1 MKNVFNSLLNISIL
15 LCFVPLTQLNAQ
27 QTEVKSDFYLFEEVK
42 IFSDTHVHSLQQHG
56 IMVAGRKHLP
66 FVYVSESQ
74 EIELHLYAK
83 EKMLE
88 HIRFLPQAG
97 VEVLDS
103 LLVIQGTHLRLLL
116 RLHQISLRDL
126 WSLTFV
132 YMEDSVAR
140 NYQLP
145 LFPYAKTKA
154 FFYPNQDD
162 LFIGEEKRF
171 ELLSNQIQSIRF
183 DGEWIT
189 KNGYE
194 YRLLFEE
201 GRGYI
206 DLIAHQTG
214 MLKTDIEVPLRKP
227 IYDQESSVLMHSISL
242 EQHQLSVKGSRL
254 SFLRFDQREVIRV
267 ENSREGFELQIDN
280 HRGLQ
285 INKTYRIEDRE
296 EGGGVLIA
304 ELYTLRRLS
313 NDKVL
318 CVFRPYFYHKVTD
331 GYMFIKDGDQPLF
344 LTNINV
350 LSEAKINKISILRNG
365 GIWSDN
371 LQVKP
376 GEIVDIR
383 IEGDA
388 LETARFFVE
397 DLEDLSSDTLI
408 RNEKVANYRLRVPLN
423 IRKKQLSVFNFN
435 KNTGFVLSVVEHQI
449 PKQLDFVY
457 VDYGDGER
465 AVTSIHQPVFY
476 NHTIRD
482 IVLSFDEFAIDDLS
496 HLYGKQFLEV
506 AIRFLGPND
515 ELIEMHTVDFLEI
528 CPGDNSPRFPF
539 YATSSC
545 RKSSFSVNALFS
557 KKTHAL
563 EDWSKIEMQIQH
575 KKTQYAQEG
584 YSHKMIFVLQK
595 RFTFDVDLSFP
606 AGLLIQRVGDRNLP
620 VLGGVSL
627 AMIAQFSFY
636 DKDKM
641 RRLKPFKLGAG
652 FLAQNAF
659 NFNPEAD
666 RDLGIVAIASV
677 FTTRKDRKLSF
688 PMYAG
693 FGYFIYED
701 RFFYLVGP
709 GIRLSF

>member
-1 MKNVFNSLLNISIL
+1 
-15 LCFVPLTQLNAQ
+15 
-27 QTEVKSDFYLFEEVK
+27 
-42 IFSDTHVHSLQQHG
+42 
-56 IMVAGRKHLP
+56 
-66 FVYVSESQ
+66 
-74 EIELHLYAK
+74 
-83 EKMLE
+83 
-88 HIRFLPQAG
+88 
-97 VEVLDS
+97 
-103 LLVIQGTHLRLLL
+103 
-116 RLHQISLRDL
+116 
-126 WSLTFV
+126 
-132 YMEDSVAR
+132 
-140 NYQLP
+140 
-145 LFPYAKTKA
+145 
-154 FFYPNQDD
+154 
-162 LFIGEEKRF
+162 
-171 ELLSNQIQSIRF
+171 
-183 DGEWIT
+183 
-189 KNGYE
+189 
-194 YRLLFEE
+194 
-201 GRGYI
+201 
-206 DLIAHQTG
+206 
-214 MLKTDIEVPLRKP
+214 
-227 IYDQESSVLMHSISL
+227 
-242 EQHQLSVKGSRL
+242 
-254 SFLRFDQREVIRV
+254 
-267 ENSREGFELQIDN
+267 
-280 HRGLQ
+280 
-285 INKTYRIEDRE
+285 
-296 EGGGVLIA
+296 
-304 ELYTLRRLS
+304 
-313 NDKVL
+313 
-318 CVFRPYFYHKVTD
+318 
-331 GYMFIKDGDQPLF
+331 
-344 LTNINV
+344 
-350 LSEAKINKISILRNG
+350 
-365 GIWSDN
+365 
-371 LQVKP
+371 
-376 GEIVDIR
+376 
-383 IEGDA
+383 
-388 LETARFFVE
+388 
-397 DLEDLSSDTLI
+397 
-408 RNEKVANYRLRVPLN
+408 
-423 IRKKQLSVFNFN
+423 
-435 KNTGFVLSVVEHQI
+435 
-449 PKQLDFVY
+449 

-465 AVTSIHQPVFY
+465 SVTSIHQPVFY

-515 ELIEMHTVDFLEI
+515 ELIEMHTVDLLEI

-545 RKSSFSVNALFS
+545 RKSSFSINALFS